1 MLQVD
6 TLPRIDG
13 SSSAYSACRI
23 GDRRGGGNQ
32 GRKYHRQAFTC
43 LEFDLLPTAPAPI
56 STAAHGPGSAALAGP
71 SNSPD
76 TKATRLHH
84 PAFPCSSQ
92 PRIQSPRRRCHSRKQ
107 RIRQE
112 ACCGC
117 AGVRG
122 SGGGPSHPM
131 QCREL
136 PVSINSVFQCSIP
149 GSVRSPGRFQDSAL
163 KCSMAARGSAAAPG
177 GTRRTIPRSRRV
189 RDGKGWAVDGETW

>member
-1 MLQVD
+1 MGVHQR
-6 TLPRIDG
+6 TP
-13 SSSAYSACRI
+13 
-23 GDRRGGGNQ
+23 
-32 GRKYHRQAFTC
+32 H
-43 LEFDLLPTAPAPI
+43 
-56 STAAHGPGSAALAGP
+56 AALETAGVAGIRAGSITAKHLP
-71 SNSPD
+71 DSNSISCRLPLRRSAPLRMGRD
-76 TKATRLHH
+76 PQLWRGHRTHPIPKATRLHH